1 MASAG
6 VCPGLYRVGNKF
18 YCKYAKS
25 AEVDPAFMPC
35 VMDYWNCEFYKQWK
49 TEEEEK
55 RKQALES
62 AALPRPEEVK
72 VVRVEVPRPQPSVPL
87 PPPQPTPLPSAD
99 EVEELIRKA
108 VELGRLWESYE
119 REARTVIDA
128 WEEVRSRLRREI
140 QSLEKSIDAYA
151 AELEKLELKA
161 KVGMISEEEFGE
173 IKASI
178 EAELSKR
185 VGLRDQ
191 LEKRLSDLDRV
202 VLPHFK
208 RIKAAEAK
216 PEIAKL
222 RLALAKLDQKL
233 KSGEVSKEVYER
245 LKSELEDRI
254 RRLERIREEVEE

>member
-18 YCKYAKS
+18 YCRYAKD

-49 TEEEEK
+49 AEEER
-55 RKQALES
+55 RKQAPES
-62 AALPRPEEVK
+62 VAAPKPEEAAV
-72 VVRVEVPRPQPSVPL
+72 VEVEAPRPQPAVPL
-87 PPPQPTPLPSAD
+87 PPPQPTPPPSAD
-99 EVEELIRKA
+99 EVEELIQRA

-119 REARTVIDA
+119 REARAVIDA
-128 WEEVRSRLRREI
+128 WEEVRARLRREI
-140 QSLEKSIDAYA
+140 QSLEKSINAYA
-151 AELEKLELKA
+151 AELERLELKA
-161 KVGMISEEEFGE
+161 KVGMMPKEEFEE

-178 EAELSKR
+178 DAELSKR
-185 VGLRDQ
+185 VSLRDQ
-191 LEKRLSDLDRV
+191 LEKRLSELDRV

-233 KSGEVSKEVYER
+233 KSGEISKEVYER
-245 LKSELEDRI
+245 LRSELEDRI

>member
-6 VCPGLYRVGNKF
+6 VCPGLYRVRNKF
-18 YCKYAKS
+18 YCRYAKD

-35 VMDYWNCEFYKQWK
+35 VAEYWNCEFYKRWK
-49 TEEEEK
+49 AEE
-55 RKQALES
+55 RKQQA
-62 AALPRPEEVK
+62 PE
-72 VVRVEVPRPQPSVPL
+72 VVPPRVEETSIAKVEVARPQPAVPL
-87 PPPQPTPLPSAD
+87 PPPQPAPLPTAD
-99 EVEELIRKA
+99 EIEELIQRA

-119 REARTVIDA
+119 REARAVIDA
-128 WEEVRSRLRREI
+128 WEEVRARLRREI

-151 AELEKLELKA
+151 AELERLELRA
-161 KVGMISEEEFGE
+161 KMGMISEEEFEE

-178 EAELSKR
+178 DAELSKR
-185 VGLRDQ
+185 VSLRDQ
-191 LEKRLSDLDRV
+191 LEKRLGDLDRV

-233 KSGEVSKEVYER
+233 KSGEVSREVYER
-245 LKSELEDRI
+245 LRSELEDKI
-254 RRLERIREEVEE
+254 RRLERVREEVEE